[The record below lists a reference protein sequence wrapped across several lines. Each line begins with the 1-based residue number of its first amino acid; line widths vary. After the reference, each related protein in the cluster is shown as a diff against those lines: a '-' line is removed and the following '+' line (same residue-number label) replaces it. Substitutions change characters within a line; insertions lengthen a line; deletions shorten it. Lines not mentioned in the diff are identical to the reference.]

1 MQNHILISKMVNLQ
15 SQDTMTKAVRDEARV
30 ENIFGHYSNTS
41 NDIFI
46 QDMI

>member
-1 MQNHILISKMVNLQ
+1 MQNHILISKIVNLQ
-15 SQDTMTKAVRDEARV
+15 SQDTMTKAMDEARV
-30 ENIFGHYSNTS
+30 ENIFGHYSNTN